1 MTCTDIRPLLPALA
15 YDELSPAD
23 AATVRS
29 HLDACPGC
37 RDEFAGLAHAR
48 AALDAVPVPAVRV
61 DVARLYT
68 EAATRHERRARRW
81 RRVSLAAAALAAGL
95 LLVLGLRLQVRVDAH
110 QLVIAWGNDGASR
123 EPERPEEAPLLAHA
137 PGSQE
142 MNERLRLLD
151 DLVHAV
157 AAEVDR
163 RDRRRQADIE
173 EVGRRLDGFRR
184 VAAEKWLEAERNVSA
199 LYVAQFKPTKGGETP

>member
-1 MTCTDIRPLLPALA
+1 MNCPDVRPLLPVLV
-15 YDELSPAD
+15 YDDLPPAE
-23 AATVRS
+23 AAAVRR

-48 AALDAVPVPAVRV
+48 AALDAVPVPAANV

-68 EAATRHERRARRW
+68 ELAARQERRGRRW
-81 RRVSLAAAALAAGL
+81 RRISVAAAALAAGL
-95 LLVLGLRLQVRVDAH
+95 VLVLGLRLQVRFEAH
-110 QLVIAWGNDGASR
+110 QFVIAWGDDRASR
-123 EPERPEEAPLLAHA
+123 ERERPEKLPPVAHA
-137 PGSQE
+137 PGSPE
-142 MNERLRLLD
+142 LNERLRLLD

-163 RDRRRQADIE
+163 RDRRREADIA

-199 LYVAQFKPTKGGETP
+199 LYVAQFKPTKGGNTP